1 MDPQQQFCLKWN
13 SYSSNL
19 AMTFSNLFKS
29 ELLADVTLFCG
40 GKLSIYQAYKGLK
53 FFFFHLTRIVRMDMI
68 FYHHPFISYSIKN
81 HFMSRQSI
89 SNRVFIFYLCAKQF
103 SLGLVVSIRIVY
115 GQKCIVKVY
124 RVYAF

>member
-40 GKLSIYQAYKGLK
+40 GKLIQNIFTAATYKTK
-53 FFFFHLTRIVRMDMI
+53 HSYTQIHINMI
-68 FYHHPFISYSIKN
+68 SIKTN
-81 HFMSRQSI
+81 LCLDK
-89 SNRVFIFYLCAKQF
+89 IFHILNPFLMFSTIQMKGVLYWQHTLFPSLLLPLPIALCLFLANARSF
-103 SLGLVVSIRIVY
+103 WLP
-115 GQKCIVKVY
+115 
-124 RVYAF
+124 